1 MLHAVLH
8 GKAGRIEIDGQ
19 NQSWRELFRQ
29 FEDLLTAV
37 FVGRFQYLSDQ
48 GLTDVLNILLDGVD
62 VESLGKLNSIEYWP
76 KHEGVENRSF
86 VEPDIIIR
94 FSQAIL
100 LIEVKRPDGIQS
112 YLQWSDEMTALL
124 AQDEVETKTNIVFLA
139 LGGVGSKW
147 QEDAR
152 TLKESFSDINLSVC
166 AKNWVDVNDEIR
178 TLSERS
184 DEQRD
189 SCIYLDWLE
198 AFQLYGLR
206 TKVQPYLKLRSLYA
220 PEGWRK
226 LIALLPVRQIKPSQI
241 FDGKSKWDQLLSF
254 DPIDHKMVA
263 VWK

>member
-48 GLTDVLNILLDGVD
+48 GLTDVLDVLLDGVD
-62 VESLGKLNSIEYWP
+62 VESLGKLDSIEYWP
-76 KHEGVENRSF
+76 KHEGVEDRSF
-86 VEPDIIIR
+86 VEPDIVIR

-100 LIEVKRPDGIQS
+100 LIEFKRPDGAQS

-124 AQDEVETKTNIVFLA
+124 AQDEVEAKTNVVFLA

-152 TLKESFSDINLSVC
+152 VLKDSFSDVNLSVC
-166 AKNWVDVNDEIR
+166 AKNWGEVNDEIR
-178 TLSERS
+178 TLSETS
-184 DEQRD
+184 DEKRD
-189 SCIYLDWLE
+189 SCIYMDWLE

-206 TKVQPYLKLRSLYA
+206 TKVQPYLALRSLYA
-220 PEGWRK
+220 YEDWRK
-226 LIALLPVRQIKPSQI
+226 LISLLPMLQNKPSRI
-241 FDGKSKWDQLLSF
+241 FDGNPTWDQLFSF
-254 DPIDHKMVA
+254 DPIDHEKVA
-263 VWK
+263 AWK